1 MNYLKKYFCS
11 KVYILNVNCA
21 RATAFI
27 FDTRTGVLVKVSTFF
42 RQKMPRPEGDLNP
55 QLSDIS
61 LGSEL
66 SKQIY
71 RQIDPYGTSIDNS
84 GHISLWFR
92 LDRKS
97 NQAAIACPTAK
108 FHIMKNRYRYIR
120 LNPSLLPVL
129 GSNGSRL
136 CLRFILCAVE
146 NSSVFQKP
154 MRRSASYWLQ

>member
-1 MNYLKKYFCS
+1 
-11 KVYILNVNCA
+11 
-21 RATAFI
+21 
-27 FDTRTGVLVKVSTFF
+27 
-42 RQKMPRPEGDLNP
+42 MPRPEGDSNP

-71 RQIDPYGTSIDNS
+71 RQIGPYGTSIDNS

-92 LDRKS
+92 MDRKC

-120 LNPSLLPVL
+120 LDPSLLPVL

-136 CLRFILCAVE
+136 CLRFILWRIPVCFRNQCADPHHIDNNNSLKSCHNVCHLRKHKIYCMLTTISHIINDISVGCATE
-146 NSSVFQKP
+146 NHNYS
-154 MRRSASYWLQ
+154 